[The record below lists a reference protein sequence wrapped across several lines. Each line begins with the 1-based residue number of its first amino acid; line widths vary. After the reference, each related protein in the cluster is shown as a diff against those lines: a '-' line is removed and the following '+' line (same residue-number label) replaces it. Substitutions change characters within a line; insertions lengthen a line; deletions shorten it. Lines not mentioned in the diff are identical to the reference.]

1 MNIFDDIE
9 IERDIESEQSIKSV
23 TIDEA
28 INLLLSAVARLR
40 DNDTKGAAWRVADAG
55 LFVRDLVEME
65 PHSMV
70 MVIGVTCPTG
80 RGATLPE
87 REKGVHTIIKQ
98 TR

>member
-1 MNIFDDIE
+1 MSDIE

-40 DNDTKGAAWRVADAG
+40 DNDTKGAAWRVADAA

-65 PHSMV
+65 PYSG
-70 MVIGVTCPTG
+70 VIGVTCPTG
-80 RGATLPE
+80 RGATLPK
-87 REKGVHTIIKQ
+87 REQGIHTIITQ

>member
-28 INLLLSAVARLR
+28 INLLLNAVARLR

-55 LFVRDLVEME
+55 LFIRDLVEME
-65 PHSMV
+65 PHS